1 MTTTIPDVPVPPGAR
16 PDSWQDDSPLPYRFL
31 FGVLRNTDGVEH
43 TTVQATAVQYTDGRI
58 DDGGVHEAPSVYLG
72 DDGLSS
78 SQAREL
84 AAALIETADEVD
96 GWAGVQLPKIDVGP
110 ATPLATRLR
119 QAADAIA
126 ELNATQGLPS
136 ERASVSPKFLREQ
149 ADEAERGSPPSSAAA
164 RATAT
169 AGFGVLVRTATRSA
183 ATTRPG
189 GSRIPL

>member
-84 AAALIETADEVD
+84 AAALIETADELTGGRVCSCRRSTL
-96 GWAGVQLPKIDVGP
+96 VLP
-110 ATPLATRLR
+110 LR
-119 QAADAIA
+119 
-126 ELNATQGLPS
+126 
-136 ERASVSPKFLREQ
+136 
-149 ADEAERGSPPSSAAA
+149 SPPASAKPPMLLPNSTPRRACRPNGRRCRPSS
-164 RATAT
+164 
-169 AGFGVLVRTATRSA
+169 S
-183 ATTRPG
+183 
-189 GSRIPL
+189 GSRLTRRSGARRHRALRRVRPRRLALGCW